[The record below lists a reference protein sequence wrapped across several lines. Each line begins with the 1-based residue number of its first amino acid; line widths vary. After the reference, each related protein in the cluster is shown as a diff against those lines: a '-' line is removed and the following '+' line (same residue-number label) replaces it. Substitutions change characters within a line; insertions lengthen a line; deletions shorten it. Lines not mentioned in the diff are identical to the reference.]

1 MRRVMFVL
9 LAVMLM
15 LTACSKEKDE
25 PVEPGKITSVETK
38 ELSDGSF
45 VSTLNIADHRI
56 FVYKP
61 ADKVN

>member
-45 VSTLNIADHRI
+45 VPITGSLSISRLMR
-56 FVYKP
+56 
-61 ADKVN
+61 